1 MNSTLPLSPIAMIIE
16 DDEKLSAI
24 YTAAITE
31 AGFTAHPV
39 LRGDTAL
46 AELSIF
52 LPRLV
57 ILDLN
62 LPSIPGETILQA
74 IRDDPRLK
82 KTQVVVTTAD
92 GVRARMLEE
101 KGDLVL
107 VKPISYT
114 QLRDLAIRI
123 VKTQFGKP

>member
-1 MNSTLPLSPIAMIIE
+1 MIIE

-24 YTAAITE
+24 FTAAITE
-31 AGFTAHPV
+31 AGFTAHSV
-39 LRGDTAL
+39 RHGDTAL
-46 AELSIF
+46 AELDVF

-62 LPSIPGETILQA
+62 LPSVSGETILQA
-74 IRDDPRLK
+74 IRENPRLT
-82 KTQVVVTTAD
+82 KTRVIVTTAD
-92 GVRARMLEE
+92 GVRARALEE
-101 KGDLVL
+101 QGDLVL

-123 VKTQFGKP
+123 VKTHIV